1 MSGADKCQVSRH
13 SSSGLNSKPTTGC
26 PLRLVINSFYSYCG
40 SKTRVCSALNSL
52 KTIEM
57 VFFLIHTFKKVLKKL
72 NSRKIGKIRE
82 RIALEIFLP
91 IFREFC
97 IFNTFLKVYI
107 KNCTFVLCLLHSEMS
122 KTVFSKLL
130 KKLNY

>member
-1 MSGADKCQVSRH
+1 
-13 SSSGLNSKPTTGC
+13 
-26 PLRLVINSFYSYCG
+26 
-40 SKTRVCSALNSL
+40 
-52 KTIEM
+52 M

-72 NSRKIGKIRE
+72 NSRKIEKIRE

-130 KKLNY
+130 KKLLNIGIKECSEI

>member
-1 MSGADKCQVSRH
+1 MLFKMCQLVWYD
-13 SSSGLNSKPTTGC
+13 SSQNYMIPNDPMCRAYK
-26 PLRLVINSFYSYCG
+26 
-40 SKTRVCSALNSL
+40 
-52 KTIEM
+52 M

>member
-1 MSGADKCQVSRH
+1 MNFGKIRFFIF
-13 SSSGLNSKPTTGC
+13 GLVQKKFSQEVPYVVK
-26 PLRLVINSFYSYCG
+26 FQ
-40 SKTRVCSALNSL
+40 K
-52 KTIEM
+52 KM